1 MLTFFP
7 HPRTVL
13 NPNFSLKLINTIEER
28 ISLFKKSK
36 IDNLIVHPFTKEFSE
51 LDSEDY
57 VKNILVDQLKAKI
70 VLIGYDHKFG
80 KNRTADINN
89 LKEYGIKYNFEVI
102 EIKAEEINDIAI
114 SSTKIRNSIEE
125 GDIQLTNSYLGY
137 EFSFFGKVVRG
148 NSIGNDELGNY
159 LVEHL
164 NNLEI
169 VHKDIIKDN
178 TITPTC
184 SIYIDESGERT
195 IISSGYEKSNWSNL
209 NNIQTYDSLLIDRYS
224 IKYVKEELK
233 KVKQNNDIF
242 LTQAGYEEEID
253 YEIDFLVV
261 SKNEIEVREA
271 NEILERGMAKWILLT
286 SSNLPARLL
295 SSDGVLEIVP
305 PDFKTINATG
315 AGDATAAYI
324 SAFGIEDVID
334 SVKKACAAG
343 AIVAGTNDKPSL
355 KMIDEIS
362 KLVEINPR

>member
-1 MLTFFP
+1 MSFKNVLCFGS
-7 HPRTVL
+7 L
-13 NPNFSLKLINTIEER
+13 NPDLVYFIDKLP
-28 ISLFKKSK
+28 S
-36 IDNLIVHPFTKEFSE
+36 P
-51 LDSEDY
+51 
-57 VKNILVDQLKAKI
+57 
-70 VLIGYDHKFG
+70 G
-80 KNRTADINN
+80 
-89 LKEYGIKYNFEVI
+89 
-102 EIKAEEINDIAI
+102 
-114 SSTKIRNSIEE
+114 
-125 GDIQLTNSYLGY
+125 GDIQSKKYFIRPGGTAINCA
-137 EFSFFGKVVRG
+137 ENIAMWEINTAVRG
-148 NSIGNDELGNY
+148 NSIGNDELGTY

-164 NNLEI
+164 NNLKI
-169 VHKDIIKDN
+169 VHKDVIKDN

-195 IISSGYEKSNWSNL
+195 IISSGYEENNWSNL
-209 NNIQTYDSLLIDRYS
+209 NNIQDYDSLLIDRYS
-224 IKYVKEELK
+224 IKYIKKELE
-233 KVKQNNDIF
+233 KVKKNNDIF

-261 SKNEIEVREA
+261 SKNEIEVKEA
-271 NEILERGMAKWILLT
+271 NEILEKGMAKWILLT

-295 SSDGVLEIVP
+295 STDGVLEIVP

-343 AIVAGTNDKPSL
+343 AIVAGTNDKPNL

>member
-1 MLTFFP
+1 MKRFNNINEFNCKKSTIITIGTFDGVHLGHQKILKKLNIEAENNGLESSVLTFFP

-137 EFSFFGKVVRG
+137 EFSFFGKVIKG
-148 NSIGNDELGNY
+148 NSIGKTLGFPTANIKIGTELKLIPKNGVY
-159 LVEHL
+159 LISTIINQKIIFGMMNIGIKPTTNENTKSIEV
-164 NNLEI
+164 NLF
-169 VHKDIIKDN
+169 DFNQDLYDTN
-178 TITPTC
+178 IT
-184 SIYIDESGERT
+184 IYIKQFLREE
-195 IISSGYEKSNWSNL
+195 IKF
-209 NNIQTYDSLLIDRYS
+209 DSLN
-224 IKYVKEELK
+224 ELK
-233 KVKQNNDIF
+233 LQIEKDKITCNSIINN
-242 LTQAGYEEEID
+242 
-253 YEIDFLVV
+253 
-261 SKNEIEVREA
+261 
-271 NEILERGMAKWILLT
+271 
-286 SSNLPARLL
+286 
-295 SSDGVLEIVP
+295 
-305 PDFKTINATG
+305 
-315 AGDATAAYI
+315 
-324 SAFGIEDVID
+324 
-334 SVKKACAAG
+334 
-343 AIVAGTNDKPSL
+343 
-355 KMIDEIS
+355 
-362 KLVEINPR
+362 